1 MFPQYPKPQ
10 LKHDDVVAYLLQYRE
25 KGWDIFQGPSKDIFV
40 IRLTDNINVFV
51 ECVND
56 SWRVMDGQSLS
67 HREALYGMPENIA
80 ALHAAITEAVSL
92 APVLYGLSFE
102 WSSIPRTTRL
112 KRNEPITNLSKIVA
126 MISSM
131 SIDAIFDSY
140 LDNQG
145 LRTILEVLDAIA

>member
-1 MFPQYPKPQ
+1 
-10 LKHDDVVAYLLQYRE
+10 
-25 KGWDIFQGPSKDIFV
+25 
-40 IRLTDNINVFV
+40 
-51 ECVND
+51 
-56 SWRVMDGQSLS
+56 MDGQSLS

-80 ALHAAITEAVSL
+80 ALDAAITEAVRL
-92 APVLYGLSFE
+92 APALYGLSFE
-102 WSSIPRTTRL
+102 WSSIPHTTRL

-145 LRTILEVLDAIA
+145 LWTILEVLDASA